1 MRGLPWGEWTPE
13 RQPCAHY
20 LQLTPIRKRRE
31 LTKHTHRVLRFTHQ
45 NSLQFQNSPIRA
57 YFSRTSVV
65 VQWLRLRASSTGGT
79 GLIPGQGRS
88 HIPHGVAEAKQQN
101 KIENSLLWKRS
112 KERESGQG
120 ETAALPPG
128 RKKPQEWRRSVP
140 FMSPHIVCLFSFC
153 LTP

>member
-1 MRGLPWGEWTPE
+1 MNPRKTALCPLSTAHSYQEEKRVNQAHSQSSQIYSSEFTPVSEFSNQSLLLQDLCGGPVVKTPSFQYRRHRFDPWSGEIPYTTW
-13 RQPCAHY
+13 CG
-20 LQLTPIRKRRE
+20 
-31 LTKHTHRVLRFTHQ
+31 
-45 NSLQFQNSPIRA
+45 
-57 YFSRTSVV
+57 RT
-65 VQWLRLRASSTGGT
+65 
-79 GLIPGQGRS
+79 
-88 HIPHGVAEAKQQN
+88 KQQN

-120 ETAALPPG
+120 ETGALPPG